1 MNIFKYKIQSNGL
14 FSISI
19 RNENNKPYWQ
29 YKNLTFK
36 EMLNKRNKYKNAI
49 NQLYKNEILI
59 NL

>member
-36 EMLNKRNKYKNAI
+36 EM
-49 NQLYKNEILI
+49 
-59 NL
+59 

>member
-1 MNIFKYKIQSNGL
+1 MNIFKYKIQPNGL

>member
-36 EMLNKRNKYKNAI
+36 EMLNKKNKYKNAI

>member
-1 MNIFKYKIQSNGL
+1 MNIFKYKIQPNGL

-49 NQLYKNEILI
+49 NQ
-59 NL
+59 

>member
-1 MNIFKYKIQSNGL
+1 MNIFKYKIKPNGL